1 MHPLELTCG
10 SFDRLADSLA
20 DSLYRKNL
28 VFVQRRIIVFGWVRR
43 CVR

>member
-10 SFDRLADSLA
+10 SFDRLA